1 MSETPDGDQA
11 NDNRSK
17 DQRPGARPPK
27 DKVSNRGDDKQRG
40 SEKKPPPAGPH
51 ADPSL
56 INEEATPGAGTL
68 PPPDGEPNGGGS
80 VSS

>member
-1 MSETPDGDQA
+1 MVGHEDDDGSRIDKA
-11 NDNRSK
+11 NAPNGGRK
-17 DQRPGARPPK
+17 GGPREPR
-27 DKVSNRGDDKQRG
+27 QRG
-40 SEKKPPPAGPH
+40 RAESARKPPPAGPH

-56 INEEATPGAGTL
+56 TNEEATPGAGTL